1 VAEKPIKSAAKGG
14 PDTMEKQYKVQVFG
28 KAGCDKCKML
38 NRRLDK
44 LFQLPEWQDFEK
56 EYCDLETE
64 RGLVAFC
71 RTQCVNPNR
80 IPALVI
86 NRRKNDG
93 TYEPVENMALGER
106 DPVCG
111 ASKLYQ
117 YLGLQTDYTPTG
129 RGVISPKMITSV
141 LEQARSA

>member
-1 VAEKPIKSAAKGG
+1 MAK
-14 PDTMEKQYKVQVFG
+14 EQVKQYRVQVFG

-44 LFQLPEWQDFEK
+44 LFEQEEWQDFEK

-71 RTQCVNPNR
+71 RAQCVNPSR
-80 IPALVI
+80 IPAMLVT
-86 NRRKNDG
+86 RRREDG
-93 TYEPVENMALGER
+93 TYELLENPAPGREDR
-106 DPVCG
+106 VCK

-117 YLGLQTDYTPTG
+117 YLGLQTDYTSN
-129 RGVISPKMITSV
+129 GVISPKMIGAV
-141 LEQARSA
+141 LEEARSV

>member
-1 VAEKPIKSAAKGG
+1 
-14 PDTMEKQYKVQVFG
+14 MEKLYKVQVFG
-28 KAGCDKCKML
+28 KAGCDKCKVL

-80 IPALVI
+80 IPALVVT
-86 NRRKNDG
+86 RRNAEG
-93 TYEPVENMALGER
+93 TYVPVDNIGIGKR
-106 DPVCG
+106 DAVCG

-117 YLGLQTDYTPTG
+117 YLGLQTDYTAAG
-129 RGVISPKMITSV
+129 RGVISPKMIASV
-141 LEQARSA
+141 LEEARSA

>member
-1 VAEKPIKSAAKGG
+1 MAKTKAKP
-14 PDTMEKQYKVQVFG
+14 YKVLVFG

-44 LFQLPEWQDFEK
+44 LFEKDEWRDFEK

-71 RTQCVNPNR
+71 RAQCVNPNR
-80 IPALVI
+80 IPAMLVT
-86 NRRKNDG
+86 RTREDG
-93 TYEPVENMALGER
+93 TCEPVENPAPGAP
-106 DPVCG
+106 DKVCG

-117 YLGLQTDYTPTG
+117 YLGLQTDYNGSG
-129 RGVISPKMITSV
+129 RGVISPKMITHI